1 MTDKKELRARLKAL
15 REAITEKEEK
25 SLCITDKLLGMP
37 EVKNAHTLLVF
48 YPKEGEIN
56 LLPIAEYGWREG
68 KRVGFPLCEDKN
80 GRMSFRLVGS
90 VSELHQGSFGTMEPS
105 KDAPEISPHSGVIF
119 LPALAIDKKGY
130 RIGYGKGY
138 YDRYLA
144 KHAHENLCA
153 IGVIYKDLIF
163 DELPRDKHDI
173 PCRAVVSED

>member
-25 SLCITDKLLGMP
+25 SASITDKLLRMP
-37 EVKNAHTLLVF
+37 QVKKADTLLVF

-56 LLPIAEYGWREG
+56 LLPIAEYGWRDG

-80 GRMSFRLVGS
+80 GTMSFRLVNS
-90 VSELHQGSFGTMEPS
+90 LTELREGSFGTMEP
-105 KDAPEISPHSGVIF
+105 DEGAPEISPHNGVIF

-144 KHAHENLCA
+144 KHAHKNPYT

-173 PCRAVVSED
+173 PCHAVVYED